1 VTRGSLSKAS
11 KHDPSM
17 TWLHFIPA
25 LLKGAEVTA
34 VIAVASTALGGVMAF
49 IIGVARVEGGPIISK
64 LALVYIEFMRGVPLL
79 VKFFWLYY
87 ALPLIGLSLDPI
99 TTGVVG
105 LVFNISA
112 YGAEV
117 VRGGLQSVPDQ
128 QHEAARALNFSKA
141 YTLIHISLPQAL
153 VEMMPA
159 FGNLA
164 IQNLKDTA
172 LVSLISIADLT
183 FQAQQLRNI
192 TLDSTRVFTLT
203 LIGYFIMA
211 LALAL
216 VMRAIEHKLRRG
228 SAFPRVA
235 S

>member
-1 VTRGSLSKAS
+1 
-11 KHDPSM
+11 M
-17 TWLHFIPA
+17 TWTHFLPA

-34 VIAVASTALGGVMAF
+34 AIAVISTALGAVVALVV
-49 IIGVARVEGGPIISK
+49 GVARVEGGPIISK
-64 LALVYIEFMRGVPLL
+64 IALVYIEFMRGVPLL

-87 ALPLIGLSLDPI
+87 ALPLIGLSLDPF
-99 TTGVVG
+99 TTGIVG
-105 LVFNISA
+105 LVLNISA

-117 VRGGLQSVPDQ
+117 VRGGLQSVPEQ
-128 QHEAARALNFSKA
+128 QHEAARALNFSRF
-141 YTLIHISLPQAL
+141 YTLLHISLPQAV

-211 LALAL
+211 LALSV
-216 VMRAIEHKLRRG
+216 VMRLLERKLRG
-228 SAFPRVA
+228 AAFPKA
-235 S
+235 AHG

>member
-1 VTRGSLSKAS
+1 
-11 KHDPSM
+11 M
-17 TWLHFIPA
+17 TWLHFLPA

-34 VIAVASTALGGVMAF
+34 IIAVVSTALGGLVAF
-49 IIGVARVEGGPIISK
+49 VIGVARVEGGLIVSK
-64 LALVYIEFMRGVPLL
+64 IALVYIEFMRGVPLL

-99 TTGVVG
+99 TTGIVG
-105 LVFNISA
+105 LVLNISA

-128 QHEAARALNFSKA
+128 QYEAARALNFSRA
-141 YTLIHISLPQAL
+141 YTLLHISLPQAI

-164 IQNLKDTA
+164 VQNLKDTA

-203 LIGYFIMA
+203 LVGYFIMA
-211 LALAL
+211 LALSLL
-216 VMRAIEHKLRRG
+216 VRLIEHKLRRG
-228 SAFPRVA
+228 PAFPKA
-235 S
+235 AQ

>member
-1 VTRGSLSKAS
+1 
-11 KHDPSM
+11 M
-17 TWLHFIPA
+17 TWLHFLPA

-34 VIAVASTALGGVMAF
+34 IIAVVSAALGGLVAF
-49 IIGVARVEGGPIISK
+49 IIGVARVEGGPIVSK
-64 LALVYIEFMRGVPLL
+64 IALVYIEFMRGVPLL

-99 TTGVVG
+99 TTGIVG
-105 LVFNISA
+105 LVLNISA

-128 QHEAARALNFSKA
+128 QYEAARALNFSRA
-141 YTLIHISLPQAL
+141 YTLLHISLPQAI

-164 IQNLKDTA
+164 VQNLKDTA

-203 LIGYFIMA
+203 LVGYFIMA
-211 LALAL
+211 LALSLL
-216 VMRAIEHKLRRG
+216 VRLIEHKLRRG
-228 SAFPRVA
+228 AAFPKA
-235 S
+235 AQ